1 MKLSA
6 VVLAVVLS
14 AATANASS
22 IHYAGAGLAARH
34 ASMARR
40 QTDGETPG
48 SKPAERTTRKRC
60 RARPSGSPA
69 NLAPAPQPSSPA
81 PAPAPN
87 PPAQAPPPPPANNP
101 APPPPNNNNGGT
113 KMVYSDYCGGAR
125 STSEITRESGP
136 NGHIDFFNCG
146 IHGGGWAPPR
156 LTFDQLNIVP
166 LHNAL
171 SNPNSPFHACSAFIW
186 AFEQFGGEFGI
197 PPIVLASF
205 AMQESSCR
213 PDTVGG
219 GGEQGLMQITQE
231 KCGGA
236 PGGNCRD
243 PAFNIRTG
251 ASYFA
256 QTLANNGGDVLV
268 SIGQYNGWRRGLTFE
283 QATAARYSNCCRCQ
297 NNMDYMHQ
305 FLNGWCQNRNAY
317 DSGLRLGRY
326 FNLDVC

>member
-6 VVLAVVLS
+6 VVLAVALS

-22 IHYAGAGLAARH
+22 IHHGGPGGLVARH
-34 ASMARR
+34 SSMARR
-40 QTDGETPG
+40 QAAEPAGA
-48 SKPAERTTRKRC
+48 KPSERTSRKRC
-60 RARPSGSPA
+60 KARPTDSPA
-69 NLAPAPQPSSPA
+69 NLAPPANSSPA
-81 PAPAPN
+81 PPPAQS
-87 PPAQAPPPPPANNP
+87 PPAQAPPAAPPANN
-101 APPPPNNNNGGT
+101 PPPNNNNGGA

-125 STSEITRESGP
+125 STAEITRESGP
-136 NGHIDFFNCG
+136 NGHIDFLNCG
-146 IHGGGWAPPR
+146 IHSGGWAPPR
-156 LTFDQLNIVP
+156 LTFDQLNIVS
-166 LHNAL
+166 LDDAL
-171 SNPNSPFHACSAFIW
+171 RSSNSPFHACAPFHW
-186 AFEQFGGEFGI
+186 AFNQFGGEFGI

-205 AMQESSCR
+205 AMQESSCN

-219 GGEQGLMQITQE
+219 GGEQGLMQITHD

-256 QTLANNGGDVLV
+256 QTLANNGGDVLK
-268 SIGQYNGWRRGLTFE
+268 SIGQYNGWQPGLTFDS
-283 QATAARYSNCCRCQ
+283 ATRARYSSCCRCQ
-297 NNMDYMHQ
+297 NNVDYLHQ

-317 DSGLRLGRY
+317 DTNLRLGKY